1 MNTIK
6 WASLF
11 FLLLMLCVCNQEKE
25 GSLEFSLIRTI
36 PGGCNNLNSDGL
48 KRATA
53 EEQDTVIFTMRK
65 DTLVMFTGI
74 NYVCCA
80 PFSTAGTI
88 RNDSLVVVID
98 DRCDVPQENCYCK
111 CMCYYTWEFLF
122 TGFQQGKV
130 KGFKVILDDPRL
142 KEPFLLMQG
151 SMKL

>member
-1 MNTIK
+1 MDTIK
-6 WASLF
+6 WTLLF
-11 FLLLMLCVCNQEKE
+11 FLLLGLTCCNRETDDSVE
-25 GSLEFSLIRTI
+25 LRLAGTI

-48 KRATA
+48 KQAMA
-53 EEQDTVIFTMRK
+53 DEQDTVNFSMRK

-88 RNDSLVVVID
+88 RNDSLVITID
-98 DRCDVPQENCYCK
+98 DRCNVPQENCYCK

-122 TGFQQGKV
+122 TGFQQGKI
-130 KGFKVILDDPRL
+130 KGFKVILDDPRQ

>member
-48 KRATA
+48 KQAMA
-53 EEQDTVIFTMRK
+53 QEQDTVIFTMRK